1 MYFYKVKISEKYSM
15 RKYILPLMCGL
26 LSLLTLASCEK
37 ETEDLSELEMGKN
50 YFPLQKG
57 KYILY
62 NVDSTYWDD
71 FLRAEIVYR
80 SQMRYQI
87 EDAFV
92 NAEGKTSY
100 RVDVYHRKE
109 TTDSFQVKD
118 VFYVTPGES
127 SLEVNQR
134 NLTFIKL
141 VFPVT
146 QGTTWDGNA
155 KIPRLDQDYT
165 QEFNNSN
172 WLYSYHNIGMPF
184 DPGNN
189 YYERTVTVNHID
201 DQLNNPDLDSTLYAY
216 RNYSQ
221 EVYAYNVGMI
231 YRERIYWVFQPQGPG
246 GQGGGSGYRK
256 GYGVRMR
263 AIENN

>member
-1 MYFYKVKISEKYSM
+1 M
-15 RKYILPLMCGL
+15 RKYILPLICGAL
-26 LSLLTLASCEK
+26 SVLSLSSCEK
-37 ETEDLSELEMGKN
+37 ETEDLSEYSIGRN
-50 YFPLQKG
+50 FFPLQKG

-71 FLRAEIVYR
+71 FLKAEIVYH

-87 EDAFV
+87 ADSFT
-92 NAEGKTSY
+92 NAEGNISY
-100 RVDVYHRKE
+100 KVDVYQRKE
-109 TTDSFQVKD
+109 TTDSFQIKEI
-118 VFYVTPGES
+118 FYVTPSETNV
-127 SLEVNQR
+127 EVTQK
-134 NLTFIKL
+134 NLTFIKM
-141 VFPVT
+141 VFPVAE
-146 QGTTWDGNA
+146 GTTWDGNA
-155 KIPRLDQDYT
+155 KIPKLDQDYT
-165 QEFNNSN
+165 QEYSN
-172 WLYSYHNIGMPF
+172 TNWVYSYHNLGVAF

-189 YYERTVTVNHID
+189 YYDRTVTINHID

-231 YRERIYWVFQPQGPG
+231 YKERIYWVFQPKGPD